1 MPHRTIFMEKGY
13 IRRFFGTLTFDDFY
27 EARNEVW
34 GREDWDQL
42 RFHISDLTGVTQVV
56 MSPEEATG
64 IAYLD
69 EAAARSSNY
78 KRVALITDNE
88 SIARLCRNYI
98 DSMSVSWWE
107 VRLFD
112 NREEAILW
120 ASEGRISTFPY
131 GNPGPSK
138 NAA

>member
-1 MPHRTIFMEKGY
+1 MEKGY
-13 IRRFFGTLTFDDFY
+13 IRRFFGTLTFDDFF

-34 GREDWDQL
+34 GREDWSDL

-69 EAAARSSNY
+69 EAAARSSSFM
-78 KRVALITDNE
+78 RVALVTDND
-88 SIARLCRNYI
+88 AVAALCHNYI
-98 DSMSVSWWE
+98 DNLSVSWWD
-107 VRLFD
+107 VRLFT
-112 NREEAILW
+112 NREDAIVW
-120 ASEGRISTFPY
+120 ASEGRVTSFPY
-131 GNPGPSK
+131 GTPGPTK